1 MLTLVG
7 RLAGEMLSP
16 FFFDGRLESTT
27 STTTLFTVATN
38 KQSWSG
44 VQLYDLHRRNL
55 ILNLFHFFFE
65 FND

>member
-1 MLTLVG
+1 
-7 RLAGEMLSP
+7 MLSP

-27 STTTLFTVATN
+27 STTTFFTAGATN